1 MSQDHSQRQHALL
14 SASKAER
21 WLNCTPSARLE
32 EKWIK
37 KYGKQTSVYAD
48 EGTLAHEIAEVK
60 LKEFTGN
67 ISPDQA
73 FLDLEA
79 LRAHP
84 LYTEEMDGYV
94 DTYVEFV
101 KNRVSELMGP
111 GDTPHRILSIEAL
124 SDFQDAVPEG
134 TGIADALVFNG
145 TTLEICDLKY
155 GKGVKV
161 DAENNPQLQL
171 YAWGALQAVR
181 LLYEVED
188 IRMTIVQPRL
198 DHIDS
203 WSTTPE
209 KLDAWIQ
216 DTVIPRAK
224 LAWKGKGE
232 INPGDHC
239 KFCVIKPKCKAFA
252 DLATRIAQA
261 EFKPGEPECTISDD
275 ELAELSRSFH
285 LVEDWI
291 SAARTY
297 MLQKA
302 IEGKPWPGMKLV
314 ESRTIRRW
322 TDEKAIREALVSEG
336 FKESEFTATK
346 LKGIGDIEK
355 LLGKKEFSRI
365 LGDFVEKPK
374 GDPALVPESDKRE
387 AIQPSGVSSAVFDF
401 DELMQ

>member
-37 KYGKQTSVYAD
+37 KNGKQTSVYAD
-48 EGTLAHEIAEVK
+48 EGTLAHEMAEVK
-60 LKEFTGN
+60 LREFAGE
-67 ISPDQA
+67 IPQAQA

-79 LRAHP
+79 LRANP

-101 KNRVSELMGP
+101 KNRTTDLMEEMASP
-111 GDTPHRILSIEAL
+111 TRILNIEAL
-124 SDFQDAVPEG
+124 SDFHEAVPEG
-134 TGIADALVFNG
+134 SGIADALMFNG
-145 TTLEICDLKY
+145 TVLEVCDLKY

-161 DAENNPQLQL
+161 YAEHNPQLQL

-181 LLYEVED
+181 LLYD
-188 IRMTIVQPRL
+188 IKEIRVTIVQPRL

-209 KLDAWIQ
+209 ELDAWIR

-224 LAWKGKGE
+224 LAWKGEGE

-239 KFCVIKPKCKAFA
+239 KFCVIKPRCKAFA
-252 DLATRIAQA
+252 NLATRIAQA

-322 TDEKAIREALVSEG
+322 TDEKAIREKLVSEG

-355 LLGKKEFSRI
+355 LLGKKEFSRV
-365 LGDFVEKPK
+365 LGDLVEKPK